1 MRIFD
6 PNKEPFIS
14 YGKEHGAQFIN
25 HPAVIRALEC
35 LRNGEPPTEFKW
47 DYWMRPAGSRRTSQ
61 SNSPNFSFNR
71 ISHYPRNVDPIH
83 EMNNDTNDTEKQ
95 FRLYEYHINN
105 KDISEY
111 KNHDNTHHSPATEST
126 FDHDDNE
133 ESSLQ
138 LHQSEENID
147 IDENLTKAEPTDR
160 ASDFHS
166 FYSQDT

>member
-83 EMNNDTNDTEKQ
+83 EMNNDANDTEKQ
-95 FRLYEYHINN
+95 FRLYEYHI
-105 KDISEY
+105 
-111 KNHDNTHHSPATEST
+111 T
-126 FDHDDNE
+126 F
-133 ESSLQ
+133 
-138 LHQSEENID
+138 QSIKVASH
-147 IDENLTKAEPTDR
+147 LTMKRVVCSYINQRKIMIEMKI
-160 ASDFHS
+160 
-166 FYSQDT
+166 